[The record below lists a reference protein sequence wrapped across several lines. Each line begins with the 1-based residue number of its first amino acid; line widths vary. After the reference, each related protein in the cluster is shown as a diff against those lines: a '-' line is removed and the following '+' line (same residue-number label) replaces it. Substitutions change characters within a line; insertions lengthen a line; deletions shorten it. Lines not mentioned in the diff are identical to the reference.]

1 MGAGVSKNESSEKVL
16 DAYYDRVYR
25 FLEPKKYRYKVLY
38 GGRGSSKSHT
48 IAACLLLIAQ
58 NTRVRVL
65 CTREIQNS
73 IRDSVWRLLR
83 DKIQAN
89 GWDDRWE
96 ITNDEIRCVTT
107 GSEFIFKGLR
117 NNPSIKST
125 EGISYCWVEEAQLVS
140 QESWNVLIPTIRGA
154 GSEIWISFNPDVEET
169 PVWQMFVAHHRDNAL
184 VEKVNWDGN
193 PWFPEELREEKDYL
207 YRVDPGMAANVWG
220 GELRSNT
227 NASIFKGKYAI
238 EAFPDDLY
246 QSAERLFFGA
256 DFGFAN
262 DPSAL
267 VRCFIIDKV
276 LYIDYEAYGFGV
288 EITELAKLFR
298 TVPDVDKWTIK
309 ADCARPETIS
319 HLAKVDHLNIV
330 AAPKW
335 KESVREGIEFIRS
348 FEKVIIHPR
357 CIHTAD
363 EFRHY
368 SWKTDRITG
377 EILNV
382 PEDKNNHCIAQG
394 VLVATD
400 RGNVPVESV
409 TTDDKVLTRD
419 GFKRVLASVL
429 TGRNREVLEIAT
441 DSCVLTC
448 TPDHRIYT
456 VNRGFVEA
464 QTLTNEDILLCV
476 QKPLSGMAIGG
487 IDTLT
492 LKGAPT
498 ECISN
503 GQSKAAR
510 PGCIVRYGSPLTEKS
525 RRVFISITKTVT
537 HLTTRLT
544 ISCVCPSKNTA
555 KNTLWSGSNTR
566 SNLSIL
572 RKFERK
578 QKHGTPL
585 QKVSNG
591 TSNTQRSSILAW
603 LTCLKK
609 PVRIVAKCLSRKHTM
624 RNSAQ
629 TLANQRGAEKKDS
642 ITSRSLVSGVER
654 CSPQTNT
661 QKCVFVAERVRR
673 ITEAGKSQKV
683 FDLTVQDKPEF
694 FAGGVLV
701 HNCQDSLR
709 YALSDYIQH
718 KGQRIHPSNLR
729 LLRR

>member
-38 GGRGSSKSHT
+38 GGRGSGKSHT

-58 NTRVRVL
+58 NTKIRVL

-96 ITNDEIRCVTT
+96 ITNDEIRCITT

-125 EGISYCWVEEAQLVS
+125 EGISYCWCFPKGTLVDGMPIESIKPGDFVRSFNHRTETVELRRVLRVMKRPTPEKMYKMTLLGVKEPIVSTGEHPFFVKGRGYVPMSKISKGDIVYACKTGYSEFGSMFGRMRGNDGDRYKNAETAVCEARRYLLQGLRQENVVRADEEKQSDVRPFNPSEDENRVKSEGQASENPRWERSWLNTRSDSVVVVARSRMVAGTSDTDRGEGKRNPDKLQGGHCKHLVWDCDRDRRWQSQRSNFESRGCTEKPVLEEQRVERVEVQEQRSTERDGKSESGDFVFNLEVEGNNNYFAWDVLVHNCEEAQLIS

-227 NASIFKGKYAI
+227 NASIFKGKYAV

-288 EITELAKLFR
+288 EISELAKLFR
-298 TVPDVDKWTIK
+298 TVPDVDSWTIK

-357 CIHTAD
+357 CVHTAD

-382 PEDKNNHCIAQG
+382 PEDKNNHCI
-394 VLVATD
+394 
-400 RGNVPVESV
+400 
-409 TTDDKVLTRD
+409 
-419 GFKRVLASVL
+419 
-429 TGRNREVLEIAT
+429 
-441 DSCVLTC
+441 DS
-448 TPDHRIYT
+448 
-456 VNRGFVEA
+456 
-464 QTLTNEDILLCV
+464 
-476 QKPLSGMAIGG
+476 
-487 IDTLT
+487 
-492 LKGAPT
+492 
-498 ECISN
+498 
-503 GQSKAAR
+503 AR
-510 PGCIVRYGSPLTEKS
+510 YS
-525 RRVFISITKTVT
+525 
-537 HLTTRLT
+537 
-544 ISCVCPSKNTA
+544 
-555 KNTLWSGSNTR
+555 
-566 SNLSIL
+566 
-572 RKFERK
+572 
-578 QKHGTPL
+578 
-585 QKVSNG
+585 
-591 TSNTQRSSILAW
+591 
-603 LTCLKK
+603 
-609 PVRIVAKCLSRKHTM
+609 
-624 RNSAQ
+624 
-629 TLANQRGAEKKDS
+629 
-642 ITSRSLVSGVER
+642 
-654 CSPQTNT
+654 
-661 QKCVFVAERVRR
+661 
-673 ITEAGKSQKV
+673 
-683 FDLTVQDKPEF
+683 
-694 FAGGVLV
+694 
-701 HNCQDSLR
+701 
-709 YALSDYIQH
+709 LSDYIQH